1 MEGTKV
7 SSVPWEFPVLA
18 LHTTYLFQ
26 RFWTQTAINYTFFDP
41 TNLVNTICVPR
52 PVLSTGA
59 MKKEVFEVCSYGAH
73 GPVRVPN
80 RKLDKAQHM

>member
-7 SSVPWEFPVLA
+7 SSVPWEFLVHA

-41 TNLVNTICVPR
+41 TNLVSAICVPHT
-52 PVLSTGA
+52 VLRTGA
-59 MKKEVFEVCSYGAH
+59 MKKELVEVCS
-73 GPVRVPN
+73 
-80 RKLDKAQHM
+80 